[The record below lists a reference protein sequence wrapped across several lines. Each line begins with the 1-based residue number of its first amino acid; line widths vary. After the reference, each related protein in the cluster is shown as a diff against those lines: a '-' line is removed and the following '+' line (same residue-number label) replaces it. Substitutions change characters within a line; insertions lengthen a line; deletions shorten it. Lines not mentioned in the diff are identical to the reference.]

1 MQNATFY
8 ISHSIFIKFKPKI
21 FFNPFPN
28 LNPNLRKYKN
38 IFFQIANTQYDTD
51 IQSYETR

>member
-8 ISHSIFIKFKPKI
+8 ISHSIFIKFKPNI

-28 LNPNLRKYKN
+28 LNPNLKKYKN